1 MTVESATVVKGSVD
15 DVVARIERMPISA
28 WHLKARF
35 IVGVATFFDGFD
47 ALAIAYVLP
56 VLAPQWQLSPGQIG
70 LLLSASFFGQ
80 LLAALFLDGSPN
92 VSGACRRSSPRR

>member
-1 MTVESATVVKGSVD
+1 MTAEVATVVRGSVD

-56 VLAPQWQLSPGQIG
+56 VIGPLWHLSPPQIG
-70 LLLSASFFGQ
+70 LLL
-80 LLAALFLDGSPN
+80 
-92 VSGACRRSSPRR
+92 